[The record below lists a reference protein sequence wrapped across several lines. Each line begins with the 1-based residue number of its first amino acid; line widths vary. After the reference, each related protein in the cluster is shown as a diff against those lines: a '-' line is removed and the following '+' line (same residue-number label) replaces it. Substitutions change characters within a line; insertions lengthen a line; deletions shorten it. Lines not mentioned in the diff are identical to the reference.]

1 MDYELLTIKQL
12 QQKLIEFGMPE
23 DEVEAFKSKAPI
35 ISTLKAMSAQQ
46 AVLSE
51 EIETEAEEEA
61 KADSIEDR
69 PNPNEEREVNK
80 KWKTKAEKMKA
91 LLLSQPKVSI
101 LVPLDPGER
110 VGVVE
115 WKEDKYGEKYQV
127 HISGAIESVQLNGYK
142 YFIPK
147 GVYTPVPQQI
157 AEVIAQSQQQTLSA
171 GSSISLNRIDQNTGR
186 PLNEIL

>member
-1 MDYELLTIKQL
+1 MNYDNLTIKEL
-12 QQKLIEFGMPE
+12 QEKLVEFGMPE
-23 DEVEAFKSKAPI
+23 DEVSAFKSKAPI

-51 EIETEAEEEA
+51 EIEEEAEQES
-61 KADSIEDR
+61 KVDSLEDR

-80 KWKTKAEKMKA
+80 KWKTKAEKMKSILMA
-91 LLLSQPKVSI
+91 QPKVSI

-115 WKEDKYGEKYQV
+115 WKEDRYGDKYQV

-157 AEVIAQSQQQTLSA
+157 AEVIAQAQQQTLSA
-171 GSSISLNRIDQNTGR
+171 GSSISLNRIDPNTGR
-186 PLNEIL
+186 PFNEIL